1 MRRPLSHR
9 RFHHTRRTSNVLPSL
24 RKGGLAGLAFLA
36 LLLAAAP
43 PARGQ
48 VNPDSSVVL
57 QWTAPGDDGTTGRAS
72 VYDIRYRTTTVSGTD
87 TTTWWGGATQVTG
100 EPLPAAAGVTDSMR
114 VRGLAPL
121 TTYYFMIRAGD
132 EVPNWSGYS
141 NIAQK
146 ATSGDVTA
154 PAAIT
159 TLAIAS
165 VATNSL
171 TLRWTSTGDDNTTGT
186 AASYDIRYS
195 TAAITS
201 ANFTSATIASG
212 EPAPLIAGTVQTFVL
227 AGLTTGQIYYVAM
240 KVSDERGNVSL
251 ISNVVSGTPAD
262 TIAPAAVRDLS
273 LGPNAVAADPME
285 LALADLEEH
294 SGFQH

>member
-9 RFHHTRRTSNVLPSL
+9 KFHTRRTSTVLPSL
-24 RKGGLAGLAFLA
+24 RSGGLAGLAFLA
-36 LLLAAAP
+36 VLLAAAP

-57 QWTAPGDDGTTGRAS
+57 QWTAPGDDGTVGRAS

-87 TTTWWGGATQVTG
+87 TTTWWNGATQVTG
-100 EPLPAAAGVTDSMR
+100 EPLPGSAGATDSMR
-114 VRGLAPL
+114 VRGLAPI
-121 TTYYFMIRAGD
+121 TTYYFMVRAGD

-146 ATSGDVTA
+146 ATSGDVVA

-159 TLAIAS
+159 TLAITTI
-165 VATNSL
+165 ATTSL

-201 ANFTSATIASG
+201 ANFTSASSATG
-212 EPAPLIAGTVQTFVL
+212 EPAPLVAGTVQTFVL
-227 AGLTTGQIYYVAM
+227 GGLTTGQTYYVAM

-251 ISNVVSGTPAD
+251 ISNVVSGVPAD

-273 LGPNAVAADPME
+273 LGPNAAADPME

-294 SGFQH
+294 RGFQH